1 MDKKEK
7 YINYVVDDM
16 IKKTEIDY
24 DQEKI
29 KSHSSI
35 PSLPLLVFSPSPLL
49 LLYPLSI
56 LFSLSAYSPPLL
68 SFSKYII
75 ERYGIHDNDV
85 DNTWEIYKGK
95 IKEVIDNG

>member
-7 YINYVVDDM
+7 YINYVVEDL
-16 IKKTEIDY
+16 ISNTEIDY
-24 DQEKI
+24 DQKKI
-29 KSHSSI
+29 KY
-35 PSLPLLVFSPSPLL
+35 PFSPYIFFNYFFLTF
-49 LLYPLSI
+49 I
-56 LFSLSAYSPPLL
+56 FT
-68 SFSKYII
+68 SFSKYVI

>member
-7 YINYVVDDM
+7 YINYIVEDM
-16 IKKTEIDY
+16 IKNTEIDY
-24 DQEKI
+24 EQGKI
-29 KSHSSI
+29 KY
-35 PSLPLLVFSPSPLL
+35 PSTLPFPSYFFPSFTSFSTILFYSPL
-49 LLYPLSI
+49 P
-56 LFSLSAYSPPLL
+56 

-85 DNTWEIYKGK
+85 DNTWEIYKEK

>member
-7 YINYVVDDM
+7 YINYVVNNLVTQT
-16 IKKTEIDY
+16 KIDY
-24 DQEKI
+24 DQGKI
-29 KSHSSI
+29 LPPSHF
-35 PSLPLLVFSPSPLL
+35 PTH
-49 LLYPLSI
+49 
-56 LFSLSAYSPPLL
+56 LFSLLPHPNSHYPILTTL
-68 SFSKYII
+68 FFYYFSKYIT